1 VFYRALALLVVVP
14 ETRGHF
20 QRHISHVCFDHSG
33 DRIVGIG
40 ANEVST
46 SVCVFQWRSATLL
59 FASNIEGFRPLDCCF
74 NHRDTL
80 AVCGDAA
87 VYFWS
92 KDSEGYSKRR
102 GNFGP
107 LVQGQALTCVTE
119 HHRSHAAYIVTG
131 TVTGLLLV
139 WQDRNCIQHLKAHHG
154 TVNVIITVPFGFITG
169 GKDKRIRLWT
179 PKLEAKAIFDLS
191 LFGSNASIR
200 SLDLSKDGSGILT
213 GTRGGEIY
221 EVRDF
226 QHNTGNFRKPCCD

>member
-1 VFYRALALLVVVP
+1 M
-14 ETRGHF
+14 
-20 QRHISHVCFDHSG
+20 
-33 DRIVGIG
+33 GIG
-40 ANEVST
+40 ANEVSS

-59 FASNIEGFRPLDCCF
+59 YASNIEDFRPLDCCF
-74 NHRDTL
+74 NHREAL
-80 AVCGDAA
+80 AICGDAA
-87 VYFWS
+87 VAFWS

-107 LVQGQALTCVTE
+107 LVQEQALTCATE
-119 HHRSHAAYIVTG
+119 HHRSHAAYIITG
-131 TVTGLLLV
+131 TVAGLLLV

-154 TVNVIITVPFGFITG
+154 AVNVIITVSFGFITG

-179 PKLEAKAIFDLS
+179 AKLEAKAIFDLS

-221 EVRDF
+221 EVRAF
-226 QHNTGNFRKPCCD
+226 QHRAEDLRKSWSD